1 MHDVVNRVVKI
12 VNGGA
17 EEATELLQ
25 QRFDVISYT
34 GSTKVGRIVY
44 KAAAKHLTP
53 VLLEMGGKNPCFV
66 TKNAD
71 IPSAAL
77 RVVWGKLVG
86 NAGQMCICPVSM
98 DSLCHIT
105 SVSSY
110 DV

>member
-1 MHDVVNRVVKI
+1 M
-12 VNGGA
+12 
-17 EEATELLQ
+17 
-25 QRFDVISYT
+25 
-34 GSTKVGRIVY
+34 GRIVY

-77 RVVWGKLVG
+77 RLVWGKTG
-86 NAGQMCICPVSM
+86 NTGQMCICPVSM

-105 SVSSY
+105 SMNSY

>member
-1 MHDVVNRVVKI
+1 MNRVVQI

-34 GSTKVGRIVY
+34 GSTKVGRIVHQ
-44 KAAAKHLTP
+44 AAAKHLTP

-66 TKNAD
+66 TKNAH

-77 RVVWGKLVG
+77 RIVWAKIS

-105 SVSSY
+105 SVSLY